1 MSGLNCKDLR
11 AFANLLAEK
20 ESSSSDDDLPNPGIA
35 KLGPGDIQV
44 TKKLTKSRIRG
55 NAKGGEQRGG
65 GDGRLPTH
73 PEDIWDVND
82 VDVVSVADDVVT
94 DPRDRP
100 EVDITYKQRVG
111 SEDLFLQMNQR
122 TPLTSSCEVMVVTV
136 TMKGETKTSVDCN
149 LTEVD
154 LDIRSPLYRLHLP
167 FPHPV
172 NPDTATAEWL
182 PNTSQLVVTLQLV
195 REMDLVNF

>member
-1 MSGLNCKDLR
+1 MSGLSCKDLK
-11 AFANLLAEK
+11 AFANLLAE
-20 ESSSSDDDLPNPGIA
+20 EASSSSDDDLPNPGIS
-35 KLGPGDIQV
+35 KLGPGDIKM
-44 TKKLTKSRIRG
+44 TKNPTKIRLKG

-65 GDGRLPTH
+65 GDERLPTH
-73 PEDIWDVND
+73 PDDIWDVND
-82 VDVVSVADDVVT
+82 VDVVAVADDVVT

-136 TMKGETKTSVDCN
+136 TMKGEMKKNVDCN

-167 FPHPV
+167 FPHQV
-172 NPDTATAEWL
+172 NPDTATAEWI
-182 PNTSQLVVTLQLV
+182 PDAFQLVVTLQLV
-195 REMDLVNF
+195 RELDIVNF